1 MSINTSNIRSQD
13 PPRNS
18 LDGSNDNQAPEK
30 KEDTTTTTKR
40 TSDGHRKG
48 NVVQRLKERF
58 IQATLSKSARA
69 QRKDKLPF
77 MALEKQ
83 LDKAISALK
92 RKRTSNARQ
101 ALMNVAQ
108 TLEPLVDGLVD
119 RSRKIQKLCAAH
131 LVDALPK
138 LSKNALDALA
148 KALDHFENSSS
159 NDVNLVIGQL
169 KSSVKEAQRA
179 PAKEAQ
185 RSAAEKAHQPTAEE
199 TKRAAALALVN
210 QERPAIRL
218 LQQSDLKE
226 LKDAVD
232 LLSSKPEKGDPLPAY
247 LAFLSKQI
255 QAAESKWPKAST
267 GAEPAQHKKP
277 QAAPQKTTSTIDAKR
292 LSPAVLKAAKTCW
305 KYIDSDPITLSALSQ
320 TLRTASPMLFQAQT
334 SDDLRMLK
342 KICEEAMQATAKLEV
357 DFQAEVDAEIA
368 VTRLRGARRDP
379 KKDPAVA
386 RANLVTAQQTVAM
399 AKTMAKEIEAALDF
413 SLKAELLS
421 RNVDAL
427 KQEGVWVWQQL
438 PMNEWPMEDML
449 DLRQSAEDLLKKVE
463 GLSPD
468 DPLPGTHFTLR
479 ALEAIEGETAE
490 SHMMLRKTL
499 SGAAELVKGTRPG
512 EVEKLPVDALQ
523 NLKHALDL
531 LEIFPHQSHPPG
543 AHRNALTAAI
553 ATRHKSD
560 VQGGFEAA
568 LRAAIQETDASEV
581 ADKLLRSVVKA
592 QEAERAF
599 AQLSGVFDPKALSA
613 SINKVIANELA
624 RDVTR
629 LTALRAFLNQ
639 GEGKAIRDLLAA
651 NKIDRLAACQAYLDT
666 LSKALDAALP
676 VTPIALVQPQSNR
689 GTALT
694 FDANVAMLRHLHVEE
709 TMEAP
714 GKLIDRSSEVGVT
727 RRDLKKAYENGLG
740 VTDLDRAWDL
750 LGQLLLIFSVSEDLE
765 ELGVLKELISFLLEG
780 IEALQVG
787 SDQTVAQEKVRKD
800 AMSLLQLVDVAEKEI
815 KAAIQTETTERQKAK
830 VGPHTIT
837 SLVEALGPEDDVA
850 EVSGSAVNIQTENA
864 QEATLVR
871 LTEMLNQI
879 ARDLP
884 ETLSVRALMTMKSRV
899 EAVLRAV
906 SEYEK
911 KAEADAEVKRAVVG
925 SKEATHG
932 DRKAVAHAHADALEA
947 TLIAAD
953 AQDLIGQI
961 DAKLTEVQK
970 RQ

>member
-18 LDGSNDNQAPEK
+18 LDGSNDNEAPEK
-30 KEDTTTTTKR
+30 KGDTTTTTKR
-40 TSDGHRKG
+40 TSDGYRKD
-48 NVVQRLKERF
+48 NVVQRLKEHF

-83 LDKAISALK
+83 LNKTIAALRK
-92 RKRTSNARQ
+92 KRTSNARQ
-101 ALMNVAQ
+101 ALMKVAQ
-108 TLEPLVDGLVD
+108 TLEPLVDGRAH
-119 RSRKIQKLCAAH
+119 RSQKIQQLCAAH
-131 LVDALPK
+131 LVAALPK
-138 LSKNALDALA
+138 LSKKALDALA

-159 NDVNLVIGQL
+159 DDVNLVIGQL
-169 KSSVKEAQRA
+169 KSSVKEAQQA

-185 RSAAEKAHQPTAEE
+185 RPAAEKAHQPTAEE
-199 TKRAAALALVN
+199 AKRAAALALVN

-247 LAFLSKQI
+247 LALLSKQI
-255 QAAESKWPKAST
+255 QAAEHKWQKAST

-292 LSPAVLKAAKTCW
+292 LSPDVLKAAKACW

-320 TLRTASPMLFQAQT
+320 TLRTASPMLFQAET

-342 KICEEAMQATAKLEV
+342 KICEEAMQATAKLEA

-399 AKTMAKEIEAALDF
+399 ARTMAKEIDAALDF
-413 SLKAELLS
+413 SLQAELLS

-463 GLSPD
+463 GISPD

-479 ALEAIEGETAE
+479 ALEAIEGEAVE
-490 SHMMLRKTL
+490 SHMMLRKAL
-499 SGAAELVKGTRPG
+499 SSAAELVKGTRPG

-531 LEIFPHQSHPPG
+531 LESFPHQSHPPG
-543 AHRNALTAAI
+543 SHRNALTAAI

-613 SINKVIANELA
+613 SINKVVANELA

-639 GEGKAIRDLLAA
+639 GEGKAIRELLAA

-689 GTALT
+689 GAALT

-750 LGQLLLIFSVSEDLE
+750 LGQFLLIFSVSEDLE
-765 ELGVLKELISFLLEG
+765 ELGVLKELISSLLEG

-787 SDQTVAQEKVRKD
+787 SDQTVAQEKVQKD
-800 AMSLLQLVDVAEKEI
+800 AMSLLQLLDVAEKEI
-815 KAAIQTETTERQKAK
+815 KASIQTEPTERQKAK

-837 SLVEALGPEDDVA
+837 SLVEALGPEDDGA
-850 EVSGSAVNIQTENA
+850 EVRDSPVNIQTENA

-884 ETLSVRALMTMKSRV
+884 ETQSVRALMTMKSRV